1 MSAKTGDK
9 AFSGDWERISAFAFD
24 ITEDMTMEF
33 EGTSCNIMDS
43 AGNLVEKLG
52 SEHGQVSR
60 EVVTGYRC
68 YVIRARIK
76 FEKKSD

>member
-1 MSAKTGDK
+1 MSTKTGDK

-33 EGTSCNIMDS
+33 KGTSCNIMDS

-52 SEHGQVSR
+52 PEHGEVPR
-60 EVVTGYRC
+60 EVLAGYRC
-68 YVIRARIK
+68 YVIRARVRFK
-76 FEKKSD
+76 PKSE